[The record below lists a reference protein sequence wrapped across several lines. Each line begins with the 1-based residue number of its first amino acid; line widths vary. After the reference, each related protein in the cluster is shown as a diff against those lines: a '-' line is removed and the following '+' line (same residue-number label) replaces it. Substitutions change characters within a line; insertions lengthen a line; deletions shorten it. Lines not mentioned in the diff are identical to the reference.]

1 MIMNTTVLIHRF
13 NVEEYHRLIENNIL
27 HEDDRVELIEGRII
41 DITPIGSKH
50 AACVSRLNE
59 ILSEKLQKRA
69 IINIQNPI
77 CLTAYTEPEPDIAI
91 IKRRPDF
98 YAEQLPQ
105 PEDVLL
111 IIEVSDSSLDYDCE
125 TKIPLYAKSNIPE
138 VWLVN
143 LIENNV
149 AIYSGPSSEG
159 YNVITKHHHNQILS
173 PKSFHDITL
182 TVSEIFGLPS

>member
-41 DITPIGSKH
+41 DMTPIGSKH

-111 IIEVSDSSLDYDCE
+111 IIEVSDSSVDYDCE

>member
-1 MIMNTTVLIHRF
+1 MNTTASIHRF
-13 NVEEYHRLIENNIL
+13 KVEEYHRLIESNIL

-41 DITPIGSKH
+41 DMTPIGSRH

-59 ILSEKLQKRA
+59 IFSEKLQKRA

-77 CLTAYTEPEPDIAI
+77 CLTEYSELEPDIAI

-111 IIEVSDSSLDYDCE
+111 IIEVADSSLEYDCE
-125 TKIPLYAKSNIPE
+125 TKIPLYAKANIKE

-143 LIENNV
+143 LIENILQ
-149 AIYSGPSSEG
+149 IYKEPTPEG
-159 YNVITKHHHNQILS
+159 YKIMLKCRYNRKIS
-173 PKSFHDITL
+173 PENFPDITL
-182 TVSEIFGLPS
+182 TVSEIFGLPA

>member
-1 MIMNTTVLIHRF
+1 MNTTVLIHRF

-41 DITPIGSKH
+41 DMTPIGSKH

-77 CLTAYTEPEPDIAI
+77 CLTAYTEPKPDIAI
-91 IKRRPDF
+91 TKRRPDF

>member
-1 MIMNTTVLIHRF
+1 MIMNTTVSIHRF

-41 DITPIGSKH
+41 DMTPIGSKH

-159 YNVITKHHHNQILS
+159 YNVITKHRHNQILS

>member
-41 DITPIGSKH
+41 DMTPIGSKH

>member
-1 MIMNTTVLIHRF
+1 MNTALSIHRF
-13 NVEEYHRLIENNIL
+13 TVKEYHKLAESNIL
-27 HEDDRVELIEGRII
+27 SEDDRVELIEGRIV
-41 DITPIGSKH
+41 DMTPIGSKH

-59 ILSEKLQKRA
+59 IFSEKLQKRA

-77 CLTAYTEPEPDIAI
+77 CLTEYSEPEPDIAI

-105 PEDVLL
+105 PADILL

-125 TKIPLYAKSNIPE
+125 TKIPLYAKANIPE

-143 LIENNV
+143 LIENIV
-149 AIYSGPSSEG
+149 EIYSTPSPEG
-159 YNVITKHHHNQILS
+159 YNVITKRHHNQIIS

-182 TVSEIFGLPS
+182 TVSEIFGLLS